1 MNITNTKKAGFIS
14 IASLVSASSLF
25 AQSSDMSDNSAQVG
39 AAAAIGGGIGG
50 LFGLVVAVVVIAG
63 MWKIFVKAGEPGWAA
78 IIPIYNLYII
88 TKITAKPIWWL
99 LLLLLC
105 PFINIVFG
113 ILLTV
118 ALAKS
123 FGKGVGFAIGM
134 ILLPFVFYPMLGF
147 GDATYTAP
155 PAQS

>member
-1 MNITNTKKAGFIS
+1 MNITNTKKAGIFS
-14 IASLVSASSLF
+14 IALLVSAGSLL
-25 AQSSDMSDNSAQVG
+25 AQSSDSDSGVQV
-39 AAAAIGGGIGG
+39 AAAVGGGVGG
-50 LFGLVVAVVVIAG
+50 LLGLVIAIITIVG

-78 IIPIYNLYII
+78 IIPIYNMYII
-88 TKITAKPIWWL
+88 CKITAKPIWWL

-105 PFINIVFG
+105 PFINFVVW
-113 ILLTV
+113 ILLSI

-134 ILLPFVFYPMLGF
+134 ILLPFVFYPILGF

>member
-1 MNITNTKKAGFIS
+1 
-14 IASLVSASSLF
+14 
-25 AQSSDMSDNSAQVG
+25 
-39 AAAAIGGGIGG
+39 
-50 LFGLVVAVVVIAG
+50 

-155 PAQS
+155 PAQC